1 MEYGLNKTNIRL
13 FTQEMGWLG
22 GKGIEFHIWGPG
34 NKLHM
39 WHLLWSTLE
48 YWQNILYLLR
58 LPRLGDY
65 LSELHAC
72 T

>member
-1 MEYGLNKTNIRL
+1 
-13 FTQEMGWLG
+13 MGWLG

>member
-1 MEYGLNKTNIRL
+1 LR
-13 FTQEMGWLG
+13 WLG
-22 GKGIEFHIWGPG
+22 GKRIELHIWGPR

-48 YWQNILYLLR
+48 YWQNILYLSR

-65 LSELHAC
+65 LGEVNFMYINL
-72 T
+72 TI